1 MPATTTTT
9 LLPTTT
15 STSPP
20 VPTTTTTL
28 PPTTTTTLPP
38 TTTTTVIT
46 TTTSTTIP
54 GPVCG
59 NGIQE
64 GNEECDVL
72 PAIPQICTSSCTW
85 VPAVCGDGF
94 RQNGETC
101 DDGNVL
107 DGDSCPSNCVINT
120 CAPTQTKVQATVSY
134 AKTTGVSVGS
144 ILTLLDYP
152 DGTVTIPGVGG
163 AAAPRITVVPT
174 GFSKTVNDL
183 DYAVRVLISSS
194 TGAVLNPGQSLP
206 GELRPLFQQ
215 DPAARVGV
223 QLRGA
228 PGGDQRQP
236 ESGHQPRHQPDVLQR
251 DHPVT
256 Y

>member
-1 MPATTTTT
+1 
-9 LLPTTT
+9 
-15 STSPP
+15 
-20 VPTTTTTL
+20 
-28 PPTTTTTLPP
+28 
-38 TTTTTVIT
+38 
-46 TTTSTTIP
+46 
-54 GPVCG
+54 
-59 NGIQE
+59 
-64 GNEECDVL
+64 
-72 PAIPQICTSSCTW
+72 

-107 DGDSCPSNCVINT
+107 DGDACPANCIINT

-163 AAAPRITVVPT
+163 AAAARITVVPT

-194 TGAVLNPGQSLP
+194 TGAVLNPGQIYRVNFDLCFNKTP
-206 GELRPLFQQ
+206 P
-215 DPAARVGV
+215 PASAFSC
-223 QLRGA
+223 A
-228 PGGDQRQP
+228 
-236 ESGHQPRHQPDVLQR
+236 VLQAATSGSPSQ
-251 DHPVT
+251 DINLGTNPMSCSVT
-256 Y
+256 IP